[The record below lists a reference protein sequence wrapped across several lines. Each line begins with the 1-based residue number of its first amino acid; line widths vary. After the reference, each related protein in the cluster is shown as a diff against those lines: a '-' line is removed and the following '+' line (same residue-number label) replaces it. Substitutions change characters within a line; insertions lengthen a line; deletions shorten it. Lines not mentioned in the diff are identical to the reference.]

1 MRSFDYIPARQATS
15 AAIFASPHS
24 GRDYDAAF
32 LRASVLDQ
40 VSLRSSEDAF
50 VDLFLRAAPAS
61 GAPVLLGAVPR
72 AYVDYNRAA
81 TELDPALIDG
91 VARNSANPRVLSGL
105 GVIPRVV
112 AGGRAIYRGKLP
124 MAEAEARLARYWF
137 PYHAQLSAIV
147 DRQRAR
153 FGRSILFDLHS
164 MPHDAIAGSSLGK
177 GQAPEIV
184 LGDRFGAACHPDI
197 SARVAEIFRASGLR
211 VARNSPFAGAYVV
224 QRYGT
229 PSMGQHAIQIEIDR
243 ALYMDERTITPR
255 SDFTAFQALM
265 DKIVVALAALGQ
277 DMIPMGQTAAE

>member
-1 MRSFDYIPARQATS
+1 MRSFDYIPARHATS

-32 LRASVLDQ
+32 LGASVLDQ

-50 VDLFLRAAPAS
+50 VDLFLRAAPAA
-61 GAPVLLGAVPR
+61 GAPVILGAVPR

-81 TELDPALIDG
+81 TELDPALIEG
-91 VARNSANPRVLSGL
+91 VARHTANPRVLSGL

-124 MAEAEARLARYWF
+124 LAEAETRLARYWY
-137 PYHAQLSAIV
+137 PYHAQLSALM
-147 DRQRAR
+147 DRSRAR
-153 FGRSILFDLHS
+153 FGRAILFDLHS
-164 MPHDAIAGSSLGK
+164 MPHDAIAGSSHGK

-211 VARNSPFAGAYVV
+211 VARNTPFAGAYVV

-229 PSMGQHAIQIEIDR
+229 PSVGQHAIQIEIDR

-255 SDFTAFQALM
+255 PDFAAFQALM
-265 DKIVVALAALGQ
+265 DQVVMALAALGQ
-277 DMIPMGQTAAE
+277 DIVPLGQMAAE